1 MASIGTRLYRG
12 ELGYDF
18 IGRRRRWYIISAVFV
33 GLCLASMLFRGFNF
47 GIEFEGGNSFQ
58 FPGTEQQ
65 LEQAEAA
72 AQDTGVEVASAQ
84 VVGQDSILLRT
95 AELSNETAAEVSSAV
110 AGALGIEVTSV
121 SNSAVSAQW
130 GGDITTKALQAL
142 AVFLVAVVIFIA
154 IRFQPKMAVAALAAL
169 VNDLIVAAGVYSL
182 VGFEV
187 TPSTVIGLLTILGF
201 SLYDTVVV
209 FDKVDENTRGI
220 LGGSRTT
227 YSEAANLA
235 VNQTLMRSINT
246 SLIAL
251 LPVAGLLFV
260 GAGLLGAG
268 TLKDLALVLFVG
280 LATGAYSSIFLAT
293 PILCDLKERE
303 PAYAA
308 LRKRVEARRASGR
321 GADAEPVRPV
331 KAAPKS
337 GKGPAKGSSRPS
349 SGGGKPGAR
358 PTPKV
363 KQKATTSQPKN
374 AAASRS
380 SGTASKQPTVAPAS
394 PAAGRTSVTAVR
406 AADGSASARTA
417 ATVVARRGTATQL
430 VKGSEPGQPAVT
442 PGDAPPASA
451 GAAEEAL
458 RPSARRRR
466 PATTSPPAEAEID
479 DAEVMGD
486 DEAAE
491 TDSAAAQPAT
501 GGQPTAGSTAAA
513 SAPPAGAAAPV
524 RPAGQRNRTGRPSGS
539 SSTSRR
545 GGRPSGKRKR

>member
-1 MASIGTRLYRG
+1 MSIGARLYRG
-12 ELGYDF
+12 ELGFEF
-18 IGRRRRWYIISAVFV
+18 IGLRRRWYIAAAVLITV
-33 GLCLASMLFRGFNF
+33 CLGSIIFRGFNF

-65 LEQAEAA
+65 LDEAQAA
-72 AQDTGVEVASAQ
+72 AESTGVEVATAQ
-84 VVGQDSILLRT
+84 VVGQDSIILRT
-95 AELSNETAAEVSSAV
+95 PELSNETAAEVSGAV
-110 AGALGIEVTSV
+110 AETLGIDVTSV
-121 SNSAVSAQW
+121 SNSAVSARW
-130 GGDITTKALQAL
+130 GGDITNKALQAL
-142 AVFLVAVVIFIA
+142 IVFLVAVTVFIA

-280 LATGAYSSIFLAT
+280 MATGVYSSIFLAS

-303 PAYAA
+303 PAYVA
-308 LRKRVEARRASGR
+308 LRKRVEARKASGR
-321 GADAEPVRPV
+321 GTDAEAVRPTGTAARRARPAAKRSPAGKV
-331 KAAPKS
+331 TAGKAPGKAPAGKAAV
-337 GKGPAKGSSRPS
+337 GKAPAGKVTAGKAP
-349 SGGGKPGAR
+349 GKAPAGGKAPG
-358 PTPKV
+358 K
-363 KQKATTSQPKN
+363 
-374 AAASRS
+374 
-380 SGTASKQPTVAPAS
+380 APAS
-394 PAAGRTSVTAVR
+394 RVTAGATAAGKAPAGSKAPTGNAPAGTAGEEPVTA
-406 AADGSASARTA
+406 
-417 ATVVARRGTATQL
+417 
-430 VKGSEPGQPAVT
+430 P
-442 PGDAPPASA
+442 
-451 GAAEEAL
+451 AL
-458 RPSARRRR
+458 RPSARRAR
-466 PATTSPPAEAEID
+466 PATVSLGKPVGARAVD
-479 DAEVMGD
+479 
-486 DEAAE
+486 AAE
-491 TDSAAAQPAT
+491 HDDHADLEADLEADLDQDIDTDDDSTAPDAAQEP
-501 GGQPTAGSTAAA
+501 
-513 SAPPAGAAAPV
+513 AAPAPA
-524 RPAGQRNRTGRPSGS
+524 RPAADAKTGQRARSGRPSS
-539 SSTSRR
+539 KASRRR